1 VSKFLSTDR
10 SESNYARYTD
20 RELDRL
26 FDAEL
31 RETGIEKQKALLHQ
45 FEKRVLVDE
54 AHYVVLLW
62 FQRIIPHWSAVKG
75 WKISPSHYLNQDLA
89 EVWVE
94 K

>member
-1 VSKFLSTDR
+1 
-10 SESNYARYTD
+10 
-20 RELDRL
+20 L
-26 FDAEL
+26 FDAQL
-31 RETGIEKQKALLHQ
+31 RETDPAKQKALLHQ
-45 FEKRVLVDE
+45 FEKRILADE

-62 FQRIIPHWSAVKG
+62 FQRIIPHWATVKG